1 MNNIHSTNENSL
13 ESAIRLAGLLRGH
26 PKLHYLQ
33 GVVADLFDLEP
44 RIANLNGLPHLREA
58 IDLAHK
64 IESEVDW
71 DKESK
76 DLRHYPPIRRNS
88 KGHQINPYNGD
99 GLSDYYIWPT
109 LLTTH
114 EDEAIN
120 VQYRRFLA
128 ESLDHLICYVNR
140 FSTMNHY
147 MEWCENKNDNHP
159 LGLHRSTAFTASVSL
174 RYLVH
179 SMYSDE
185 LGLFLS

>member
-33 GVVADLFDLEP
+33 GVVADLFYLEP

-140 FSTMNHY
+140 FSTIIIRLAYIDRQHLLHLYRFATWFIPCIAMNWAAFY
-147 MEWCENKNDNHP
+147 LNMND
-159 LGLHRSTAFTASVSL
+159 
-174 RYLVH
+174 LV
-179 SMYSDE
+179 
-185 LGLFLS
+185 F